1 MKKISIFM
9 TIGLA
14 LVLVL
19 AGCTNEVSQPSF
31 PVSGYVSQIGD
42 FLEGQA
48 FDASKFQV
56 IVKYLDGSTDVVEG
70 ASVLHDDKTND
81 GMSSDDT
88 VYANIGYDWHNN
100 LIKGEGS
107 VSAYPIE
114 TIEVTGN
121 AESYKIGEV
130 PTKSGLVVKANYRN
144 REGSMLSMNLP
155 ITDYKVSAVTAYDYN
170 ENEDTL
176 PSYFD
181 VIATVGASGRDSA
194 TYRVD
199 VTGTQE
205 AISAENIVSIYSLKV
220 NDTFTLPK
228 LAYTDPEDIP
238 VPSFNDVSLVVDY
251 SNGARKPLTSDPG
264 IVFSWVDANGHEIVN
279 ADLTSVNE
287 IKLVATYRDMT
298 AVASAATTPTAVNLV
313 VTPDYSIVAGEEI
326 GTPDAENIIVDVVT
340 ATDSTFV
347 SRLEDNSDVV
357 FTYVDAHGNAVDS
370 AYDVKKTDTI
380 QIKAEYLGAKG
391 WSDVVSIDS
400 SSVIAS
406 INDVSWK
413 GTLYAWDYGD
423 AIVPTFDDVTI
434 SVTYKGGESGT
445 LEKAEG
451 VKIELLD
458 ADGMPL
464 ADGNFVGMP
473 QLKVRVTI
481 GDLRREGSVP
491 LTQFD
496 VSKIDVVDNGYEIPK
511 IYAREPLPAIENV
524 IVKVEASDG
533 ILDVVTDG
541 VELVYKDAN
550 GTVYRVGEEAPVA
563 RTQLYVSVIYNG
575 ITDATMDYIDS
586 AMVTRRPT
594 VYKTLVGIEASL
606 GEFTVLP
613 AKMASYNASTLETL
627 KTTYINSASIT
638 YKFVFEGEG
647 EVPVVSGD
655 LIKVAF
661 STTPDTYTAPVATSF
676 NGESPLYIYVAYR
689 TNDGKVFS
697 DAIEVTDKL
706 TTAYPTGLEAE
717 VLYNS
722 DVADLLVGDAIK
734 GINVNALNGNGVVA
748 VLEEGEYRFLDANN
762 NFVDPVLEVGAT
774 ESPEYKVTALVDT
787 ATGKQYMTSNNGFK
801 IAAGKSWIAAEAI
814 DEIEFALASNAENRI
829 GKPFSAN
836 ATNYVVASDYSEY
849 VHTGSNGTPVI
860 AVTAVS
866 VPAGKLE
873 AEGNTVM
880 LTISYTDENGDAQ
893 TKQLP
898 YTFSAISWVDPNGD
912 RKAGFA
918 FQYFDGE
925 NWTAIDQTLVTGAHN
940 VADFRID
947 PTSYVTYGTVETVPT
962 LTISRDGSEYTGP
975 IYVDSNVAY
984 TFTVTYTGATANT
997 VGNGG
1002 LWMADELPAVSTF
1015 TGSSN

>member
-88 VYANIGYDWHNN
+88 VYANIGYDWHDN
-100 LIKGEGS
+100 LIQGRGS

-181 VIATVGASGRDSA
+181 VIATVGASGKDSA

-205 AISAENIVSIYSLKV
+205 AISAENIVSIDAVEIY
-220 NDTFTLPK
+220 DTFILPA

-238 VPSFNDVSLVVDY
+238 VPEFNDVYLVVSY
-251 SNGARKPLTSDPG
+251 SNGAQRVLASDPG
-264 IVFSWVDANGHEIVN
+264 IVFSWVDANEHEIVN
-279 ADLTSVNE
+279 ADLTDGAQV
-287 IKLVATYRDMT
+287 KLAATYRDMT
-298 AVASAATTPTAVNLV
+298 AVAANPAKLTNVALE
-313 VTPDYSIVAGEEI
+313 VTPNYSIVAGEEL

-340 ATDSTFV
+340 LDNGTFV

-357 FTYVDAHGNAVDS
+357 FTYVDKSGKPYSTDEVNKD
-370 AYDVKKTDTI
+370 DTI
-380 QIKAEYLGAKG
+380 KIKAEYLGAEG
-391 WSDVVSIDS
+391 SSDFVAVDS
-400 SSVIAS
+400 SSVIEK
-406 INDVSWK
+406 INGVSWK
-413 GTLYAWDYGD
+413 GTIYAWDYGD

-434 SVTYKGGESGT
+434 NVTYKGGESGT
-445 LEKAEG
+445 LENAEG

-458 ADGMPL
+458 TDDMPL
-464 ADGNFVGMP
+464 ADGNFVGKT

-481 GDLRREGSVP
+481 GDLRRENTVS
-491 LTQFD
+491 LTEFN
-496 VSKIDVVDNGYEIPK
+496 VANIDIVDDGYEVPT

-524 IVKVEASDG
+524 IVKVKANDN
-533 ILDVVTDG
+533 IWDVVTDG
-541 VELVYKDAN
+541 VELVYKDDD
-550 GTVYRVGEEAPVA
+550 GTVYRVGEEAPAA

-575 ITDATMDYIDS
+575 ITVGMENIDS
-586 AMVTRRPT
+586 AKVTRRPT

-606 GEFTVLP
+606 AESAVLP
-613 AKMASYNASTLETL
+613 EKMASYNAIALESL
-627 KTTYINSASIT
+627 SVNSGDVT
-638 YKFVFEGEG
+638 FKFVFEGEG
-647 EVPVVSGD
+647 EEPSVSGD
-655 LIKVAF
+655 IISRAF

-689 TNDGKVFS
+689 TKDGKVFS
-697 DAIEVTDKL
+697 DSIEVTDKL

-762 NFVDPVLEVGAT
+762 NFVDPVLEVGAK
-774 ESPEYKVTALVDT
+774 ESPEYRVTALVDT
-787 ATGKQYMTSNNGFK
+787 ATGKQYMTSYTGFK

-814 DEIEFALASNAENRI
+814 DEIEFALASDAENRI
-829 GKPFSAN
+829 GMPFSAN

-849 VHTGSNGTPVI
+849 VHEGSNGTPEI
-860 AVTAVS
+860 KVTAVS

-912 RKAGFA
+912 GVSGFA

-925 NWTAIDQTLVTGAHN
+925 NWTAINSTLVTGAHS

-962 LTISRDGSEYTGP
+962 LTISRDGTEYTGD
-975 IYVDSNVAY
+975 IFVDSKVAY

>member
-205 AISAENIVSIYSLKV
+205 AISAENIVSIESV
-220 NDTFTLPK
+220 EIDDTFILPA

-238 VPSFNDVSLVVDY
+238 VPSFDEVEVKVNY
-251 SNGARKPLTSDPG
+251 SNGAQRVLTSDPG
-264 IVFSWVDANGHEIVN
+264 IVFSWVDANEHEIVN
-279 ADLTSVNE
+279 ADLTDGAQV
-287 IKLVATYRDMT
+287 KLTATYRDMT
-298 AVASAATTPTAVNLV
+298 AVAANPAKLTNVALE
-313 VTPDYSIVAGEEI
+313 VTPNYSIVAGEEL

-340 ATDSTFV
+340 LDNGTFV

-357 FTYVDAHGNAVDS
+357 FTYVDGSDQPYSTDEVNKD
-370 AYDVKKTDTI
+370 DTI
-380 QIKAEYLGAKG
+380 KIKAEYLGAEG
-391 WSDVVSIDS
+391 SSDFVTVDS

-406 INDVSWK
+406 INGVSWK

-445 LEKAEG
+445 IENAEG

-464 ADGNFVGMP
+464 ADGNFVGMS

-481 GDLRREGSVP
+481 GDLRREGTVT

-496 VSKIDVVDNGYEIPK
+496 VSKIDVVDNGYEVPT

-524 IVKVEASDG
+524 IVKVKASDG
-533 ILDVVTDG
+533 IWDVVTDG

-550 GTVYRVGEEAPVA
+550 GTVYRVGEKAPVA
-563 RTQLYVSVIYNG
+563 KTQLYVSVIYNG

-627 KTTYINSASIT
+627 KTTYINSNSIT

-647 EVPVVSGD
+647 EEPVVSGD

-676 NGESPLYIYVAYR
+676 NGESPLYVYVAYR

-717 VLYNS
+717 VIYNG

-734 GINVNALNGNGVVA
+734 GINVNALNGDGVVA

-762 NFVDPVLEVGAT
+762 NFVDPVLKVGAT
-774 ESPEYKVTALVDT
+774 ESLEYKVTALVDT

-829 GKPFSAN
+829 GMPFSSDKAN
-836 ATNYVVASDYSEY
+836 YIVASDYSEY
-849 VHTGSNGTPVI
+849 VHTGSNGTPEI
-860 AVTAVS
+860 KVTAVS

-912 RKAGFA
+912 GVSGFA

-962 LTISRDGSEYTGP
+962 LTISRDGNEYTGD
-975 IYVDSNVAY
+975 IFVDSNVAY

>member
-205 AISAENIVSIYSLKV
+205 AISAENIVSIESV
-220 NDTFTLPK
+220 EIDDTFILPA

-238 VPSFNDVSLVVDY
+238 VPSFDEVEVKVNY
-251 SNGARKPLTSDPG
+251 SNGAQRVLTSDPG
-264 IVFSWVDANGHEIVN
+264 IVFSWVDANEHEIVN
-279 ADLTSVNE
+279 ADLTDGAQV
-287 IKLVATYRDMT
+287 KLTATYRDMT
-298 AVASAATTPTAVNLV
+298 AVAANPAKLTNVALE
-313 VTPDYSIVAGEEI
+313 VTPNYSIVAGEEL

-340 ATDSTFV
+340 LDNGTFV

-357 FTYVDAHGNAVDS
+357 FTYVDGSDQPYSTDEVNKD
-370 AYDVKKTDTI
+370 DTI
-380 QIKAEYLGAKG
+380 KIKAEYLGAEG
-391 WSDVVSIDS
+391 SSDFVTVDS
-400 SSVIAS
+400 SSVIEK
-406 INDVSWK
+406 INNVSWK

-445 LEKAEG
+445 LENAEG

-464 ADGNFVGMP
+464 ADGNFVGMT

-481 GDLRREGSVP
+481 GDLRRESTVT
-491 LTQFD
+491 LRSFD
-496 VSKIDVVDNGYEIPK
+496 VTKIDIVDNGYEVPT
-511 IYAREPLPAIENV
+511 IYAGEPLPAIENV
-524 IVKVEASDG
+524 IVKVKANDN
-533 ILDVVTDG
+533 IWDVVTDS
-541 VELVYKDAN
+541 VELVYSDAEKI
-550 GTVYRVGEEAPVA
+550 YKVGEEAPSEK
-563 RTQLYVSVIYNG
+563 QLYVTAVYNG
-575 ITDATMDYIDS
+575 VTASDYIPS
-586 AMVTRRPT
+586 AIVTTRPT

-606 GEFTVLP
+606 AESAVLP
-613 AKMASYNASTLETL
+613 EKMASYNAIALESLSVDSDDVTF
-627 KTTYINSASIT
+627 
-638 YKFVFEGEG
+638 KFVFEGEG
-647 EVPVVSGD
+647 EKPVVSGT
-655 LIKVAF
+655 IINRSF

-676 NGESPLYIYVAYR
+676 NGESPLYVYVAYR
-689 TNDGKVFS
+689 TEDGEVFS
-697 DAIEVTDKL
+697 DSIEVTDKL
-706 TTAYPTGLEAE
+706 ATTYPERLEAT
-717 VLYNS
+717 VVY
-722 DVADLLVGDAIK
+722 DVAEEDLLVGDAVKEIV
-734 GINVNALNGNGVVA
+734 VNAVTDNGVVA

-829 GKPFSAN
+829 GMPFSAN

-849 VHTGSNGTPVI
+849 VHTGSNGTPEI
-860 AVTAVS
+860 KVTAVS

-912 RKAGFA
+912 GKEGFA

-925 NWTAIDQTLVTGAHN
+925 NWTAINLTLVTGAHN

-962 LTISRDGSEYTGP
+962 LTISRDGTEYTGD
-975 IYVDSNVAY
+975 IFVDNNVAY

>member
-88 VYANIGYDWHNN
+88 VYANIGYDWHDN
-100 LIKGEGS
+100 LIQGRGS

-144 REGSMLSMNLP
+144 REGSMLSINLP

-170 ENEDTL
+170 ENEDSL

-181 VIATVGASGRDSA
+181 VIVTVGASGKDSA

-205 AISAENIVSIYSLKV
+205 AISAENIVSIDAVEIY
-220 NDTFTLPK
+220 DTFILPA

-238 VPSFNDVSLVVDY
+238 VPEFNDVYLVVSY
-251 SNGARKPLTSDPG
+251 SNGAQRVLASDPG
-264 IVFSWVDANGHEIVN
+264 IVFSWVDANEHELVN
-279 ADLTSVNE
+279 ADLTEGAQV
-287 IKLVATYRDMT
+287 KLTATYRDMT
-298 AVASAATTPTAVNLV
+298 AVAANPAKLTNVALE
-313 VTPDYSIVAGEEI
+313 VTPDYSIVAGEEL
-326 GTPDAENIIVDVVT
+326 GTPDAENIIVDIVT
-340 ATDSTFV
+340 AVGRTFV

-357 FTYVDAHGNAVDS
+357 FTYENADGNAVDS
-370 AYDVKKTDTI
+370 AYPVKKNDTI
-380 QIKAEYLGAKG
+380 KIKAEYLGAKG
-391 WSDVVSIDS
+391 SSDFVTVDS

-406 INDVSWK
+406 INGVSWK

-445 LEKAEG
+445 IENAEG

-464 ADGNFVGMP
+464 ADGNFVGMS

-481 GDLRREGSVP
+481 GDLRREGTVT

-496 VSKIDVVDNGYEIPK
+496 VSKIDVVDNGYEVPT

-524 IVKVEASDG
+524 IVKVKASDG

-563 RTQLYVSVIYNG
+563 KTQLYVSVIYNG

-586 AMVTRRPT
+586 AKVTRRPT

-606 GEFTVLP
+606 AESAVLP
-613 AKMASYNASTLETL
+613 EKMASYNAIALESL
-627 KTTYINSASIT
+627 SVNSGDVT
-638 YKFVFEGEG
+638 FKFVFEGEG
-647 EVPVVSGD
+647 EEPSVSGD
-655 LIKVAF
+655 IISRAF
-661 STTPDTYTAPVATSF
+661 STTPDTYTAPEATSF
-676 NGESPLYIYVAYR
+676 NGESPLYIYVAYE
-689 TNDGKVFS
+689 TAEGEVFS

-762 NFVDPVLEVGAT
+762 NFVDPVLEVGAK
-774 ESPEYKVTALVDT
+774 ESPEYRVTALVDT
-787 ATGKQYMTSNNGFK
+787 ATGKQYMTSYTGFK

-814 DEIEFALASNAENRI
+814 DEIEFALAFNTENRI
-829 GKPFSAN
+829 GMPFSAN

-849 VHTGSNGTPVI
+849 VHTGSNGTPEI
-860 AVTAVS
+860 KVTAVS

-912 RKAGFA
+912 GKEGFA

-925 NWTAIDQTLVTGAHN
+925 NWTAIDKTLVTGAHN

-962 LTISRDGSEYTGP
+962 LTISRDGTEYTGD
-975 IYVDSNVAY
+975 IFVDNDVEY
-984 TFTVTYTGATANT
+984 EFTVTYTGATANT